1 MSRSRRKISR
11 RVIRAVDK
19 AGDASPYLVEWARAA
34 GVSPRQLNLWRVLGR
49 NEEEGLCRELSDLM
63 DELDSLWIRIA
74 EDEVRRL
81 GFCPFEEVRVQGQAI
96 DESSS
101 APLNVQLTL
110 RPPPLQLG
118 LRWLASKCPDVWGSH
133 ASLDHKVDVAPLVK
147 VVFDDIATDAGG
159 LSDDE
164 QELDEEDGGGS
175 ESDGLD

>member
-1 MSRSRRKISR
+1 
-11 RVIRAVDK
+11 
-19 AGDASPYLVEWARAA
+19 
-34 GVSPRQLNLWRVLGR
+34 
-49 NEEEGLCRELSDLM
+49 
-63 DELDSLWIRIA
+63 
-74 EDEVRRL
+74 
-81 GFCPFEEVRVQGQAI
+81 